1 MRRMMEQMDGKEDHH
16 HRRRRHRTDKHLK
29 YYIRYSN
36 LRDFRSI
43 FYMGMFLKDDIL
55 ACVET

>member
-1 MRRMMEQMDGKEDHH
+1 MMEQMDGKEDHH

>member
-16 HRRRRHRTDKHLK
+16 RRHRTDKHLK